1 MGKEADF
8 GECWQERTGDGDL
21 LKSLNCIV
29 IIFVYKDL
37 GLLMILELRS
47 AAAHG
52 SAWLSHDPCLFLLRG
67 ALEAMPG
74 DPADQRGE
82 IVGGP
87 AHLPF
92 ILFFLVCVMS
102 CFAATPS
109 DVRRWLL
116 VLLLGRCLE
125 VSQPHD
131 PFVSSGYLASVGAY
145 SHNLHQRSRDLMQN
159 VRMLGCDARDL

>member
-1 MGKEADF
+1 MAQPGSVMTHVYSYF
-8 GECWQERTGDGDL
+8 VVRWQRCCWWRSCW
-21 LKSLNCIV
+21 SLAN
-29 IIFVYKDL
+29 
-37 GLLMILELRS
+37 
-47 AAAHG
+47 A
-52 SAWLSHDPCLFLLRG
+52 
-67 ALEAMPG
+67 EAMPG